1 MVIFHS
7 YVSLPEG
14 KLKATWIQLPLRLRT
29 NPVHLDTSTSIIPL
43 DLWFA
48 ENRCVDQ
55 PKPISDVVPVYI
67 IPWQLCILYIYI
79 YTYIYSNIFKYSQI
93 WEQLSCSDHIAAGQ
107 LWSNTIKTYKNYS
120 GCSACPWRP
129 WRRQACAPLQP
140 IPRAGWPSWKAWT
153 SKWKG
158 SDQRKHVLYHD
169 VLDVWII
176 IVQNIYTVIILPISK
191 TNDNRYNYDIL
202 IYSWCTMICHA
213 VLEQESWPFVR

>member
-1 MVIFHS
+1 MLVYQRVNWKPHGYNFRFGSEQTRCIWIPRPVSSRWIFGSLRIDAWTSRNQLVTLYQCTS
-7 YVSLPEG
+7 YLG
-14 KLKATWIQLPLRLRT
+14 
-29 NPVHLDTSTSIIPL
+29 N
-43 DLWFA
+43 
-48 ENRCVDQ
+48 CV
-55 PKPISDVVPVYI
+55 Y
-67 IPWQLCILYIYI
+67 CIYI

-191 TNDNRYNYDIL
+191 TNDNRDNYDIL